1 MSSDISR
8 KIFEE
13 IDRISAELDRRDS
26 LREEILQISRELI
39 RCSGRTVT
47 YINAA
52 DLQRA
57 REEIYRCA
65 TLVEKLL
72 DVPER
77 DRDLTR
83 YGAPLQAFA
92 EFCESVYLYI
102 VVSGDIGGSIGLCGE
117 KIPPEARLIA
127 IEDLTGELRRQ
138 AISLLASWRVD
149 ESSWIVKLIEDIYSR
164 LRYLDYP
171 DSLVPGFRHKVDVMR
186 RALED
191 LEALLADV
199 RSRRVLIE
207 RIADL
212 ERKLGT
218 S

>member
-1 MSSDISR
+1 MGIDISK
-8 KIFEE
+8 KIFDE

-39 RCSGRTVT
+39 RCSGRAVT
-47 YINAA
+47 YINAS

-65 TLVEKLL
+65 ALVEKLL
-72 DVPER
+72 NIPER

-92 EFCESVYLYI
+92 EFCEAIYLYM
-102 VVSGDIGGSIGLCGE
+102 VVSRDTGESIDLCGE

-149 ESSWIVKLIEDIYSR
+149 ESAWIVRLIGDIYSR

-191 LEALLADV
+191 LEALLADI

-207 RIADL
+207 KIGDL
-212 ERKLGT
+212 ERRLGT
-218 S
+218 P

>member
-1 MSSDISR
+1 MGIDISK
-8 KIFEE
+8 KIFDE

-39 RCSGRTVT
+39 RCSGKAVT
-47 YINAA
+47 YINAS

-65 TLVEKLL
+65 ALVEKLL
-72 DVPER
+72 NIPEM

-92 EFCESVYLYI
+92 EFCESIYLYM
-102 VVSGDIGGSIGLCGE
+102 VVSRDTGGSIELCGE

-149 ESSWIVKLIEDIYSR
+149 ESAWIVRLIGDIYSR

-191 LEALLADV
+191 LEALLADI

-207 RIADL
+207 KIGDL

-218 S
+218 P

>member
-8 KIFEE
+8 KILEE
-13 IDRISAELDRRDS
+13 IDRISVELDRRDS
-26 LREEILQISRELI
+26 LREEILQVSRELI
-39 RCSGRTVT
+39 RCSGRAVT

-72 DVPER
+72 NVPER
-77 DRDLTR
+77 DKDLTR
-83 YGAPLQAFA
+83 YGASLQAFA
-92 EFCESVYLYI
+92 EFCESVYLYM
-102 VVSGDIGGSIGLCGE
+102 VVGGDIGESMGLCSE

-149 ESSWIVKLIEDIYSR
+149 ESSWIVKLIGDIYSR

-199 RSRRVLIE
+199 RSRRALIE

-212 ERKLGT
+212 ERRLGT

>member
-1 MSSDISR
+1 MGSDISK

-13 IDRISAELDRRDS
+13 IDKISAELDRRDS
-26 LREEILQISRELI
+26 LRENILQVSRELI
-39 RCSGRTVT
+39 RCSGRAVT
-47 YINAA
+47 YINAT
-52 DLQRA
+52 DLQMA

-65 TLVEKLL
+65 ALVEKLL
-72 DVPER
+72 NVPET
-77 DRDLTR
+77 DRDLIR

-92 EFCESVYLYI
+92 EFCEAVYLYM
-102 VVSGDIGGSIGLCGE
+102 VVSEDIGESIVLCGE

-138 AISLLASWRVD
+138 AISLLADWKVD
-149 ESSWIVKLIEDIYSR
+149 ESSWIVKLIGDIYSR

-191 LEALLADV
+191 LEVLLADV